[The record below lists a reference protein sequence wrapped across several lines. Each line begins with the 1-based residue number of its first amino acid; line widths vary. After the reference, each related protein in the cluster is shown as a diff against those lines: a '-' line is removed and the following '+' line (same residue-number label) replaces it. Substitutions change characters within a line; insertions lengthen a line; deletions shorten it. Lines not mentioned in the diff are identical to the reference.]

1 MKKRSKKL
9 KMYLFLIDYQ
19 LKQTKMFKNNVY
31 ALLRVV
37 VISKV
42 VEVEGKNFHHSLN
55 QNFRSSHNKTE
66 LDSLHYSDAM
76 HCFCRA

>member
-9 KMYLFLIDYQ
+9 KMYLFLFYYQ
-19 LKQTKMFKNNVY
+19 LKLTKIFKNIVH

-42 VEVEGKNFHHSLN
+42 VEVEGKNLHHLLN
-55 QNFRSSHNKTE
+55 QNFRSCRSKTE
-66 LDSLHYSDAM
+66 LSSLHYSDAM
-76 HCFCRA
+76 HYFCRA